1 MSRCAVRTLRDPGS
15 ATRVALLQNVSRTTT
30 PQRFSPH
37 TGTSFRI
44 TARGVAKIGLSTS
57 GLCSSQA
64 EIMGGTNGRAATI
77 RRSRVVRW
85 PGQLHTAS

>member
-44 TARGVAKIGLSTS
+44 TAPGVAKIGLSTS

-64 EIMGGTNGRAATI
+64 ENMRGATGQSSAV
-77 RRSRVVRW
+77 RRGRVVRW
-85 PGQLHTAS
+85 PGQS